1 MENSLGIAYET
12 SQETRVGMGYD
23 VHRLAAH
30 NADTPPDQKI
40 IKLFGV
46 KIPFSHYLIGHS
58 DADVGLHAMVDA
70 ILGAIGEGD
79 IGVHFPPSNPK
90 WKGANSSQ
98 FLLHA
103 YELLKT
109 KGGEIVNIDA
119 TIICEKP
126 KITPHREAMILHITE
141 LLKLDKTRISIKATT
156 TEKLGFTGREEGI
169 AAQAVVMVRLHK
181 SSL

>member
-1 MENSLGIAYET
+1 
-12 SQETRVGMGYD
+12 
-23 VHRLAAH
+23 
-30 NADTPPDQKI
+30 
-40 IKLFGV
+40 
-46 KIPFSHYLIGHS
+46 
-58 DADVGLHAMVDA
+58 MVDA